1 MDYRKLNTQTHTNN
15 FPMSLDQMLDR
26 LTGRGWYCFL
36 DSYSGYNQIFTAP
49 KDQEKTTFTF
59 PYRTFAFKKMSF
71 DLCNAPTISQSCMM
85 SIFSDIMEDTIK
97 VFMDNF
103 SGVYDL
109 FDDCEL
115 FVQRLAKM

>member
-1 MDYRKLNTQTHTNN
+1 MDYRKLNTQTHTDN

-103 SGVYDL
+103 SGVCDL